1 MNMLLM
7 TYRKS
12 REINSSF
19 NILFENELGL
29 AENRLFEKMKEIK
42 DKRKKDILEN
52 KIDPKTLAEENEED
66 ERIKQFIRNDKIN
79 SKLFKTCD
87 FW

>member
-1 MNMLLM
+1 M

-12 REINSSF
+12 KELNSSF
-19 NILFENELGL
+19 KLLFDNDLVL

-42 DKRKKDILEN
+42 DNRKKDILEN
-52 KIDPKTLAEENEED
+52 KIDPRTLGEENEED

-79 SKLFKTCD
+79 SKLFTTCD

>member
-1 MNMLLM
+1 M

-12 REINSSF
+12 KELNSSF
-19 NILFENELGL
+19 KVLFDNDLGL

-42 DKRKKDILEN
+42 DNRKKDILEN
-52 KIDPKTLAEENEED
+52 KIDPRTLAEENEED

>member
-1 MNMLLM
+1 M
-7 TYRKS
+7 
-12 REINSSF
+12 
-19 NILFENELGL
+19 
-29 AENRLFEKMKEIK
+29 FEKMKEIK

-52 KIDPKTLAEENEED
+52 KIDPRTLAEENEED